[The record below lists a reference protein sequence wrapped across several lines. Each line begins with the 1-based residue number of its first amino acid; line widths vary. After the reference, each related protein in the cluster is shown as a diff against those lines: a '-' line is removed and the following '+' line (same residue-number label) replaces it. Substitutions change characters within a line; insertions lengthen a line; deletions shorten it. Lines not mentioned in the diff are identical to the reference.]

1 LYSAGCRQPHR
12 TGPSLWPDTESPN
25 LFREVG
31 GLGSRMPFAE
41 NLDRPHETFR
51 GGCLNQRASP
61 KPLIV
66 PRKVAPVP
74 PPRRSRYF
82 LALCR
87 PVCFF
92 QGGLQLRNVRRSV
105 VIKGRKTSM
114 TLEEPFWAGLRQIAG
129 KRGYTISG
137 LVARIAS
144 ESTSPNLS
152 STIRIYVLEYF
163 KGFSEKSPPQ

>member
-1 LYSAGCRQPHR
+1 
-12 TGPSLWPDTESPN
+12 
-25 LFREVG
+25 
-31 GLGSRMPFAE
+31 M
-41 NLDRPHETFR
+41 
-51 GGCLNQRASP
+51 
-61 KPLIV
+61 
-66 PRKVAPVP
+66 
-74 PPRRSRYF
+74 
-82 LALCR
+82 
-87 PVCFF
+87 
-92 QGGLQLRNVRRSV
+92 QLRNVRRSV

-129 KRGYTISG
+129 KRGYTLSG